1 MTNLS
6 ISTKVRRDK
15 NPINRLQSFLIWAA
29 LKGMF
34 ITNLGTCNDGT
45 SMDSWTEYKVLHSPC
60 CSQNHYSIF
69 SKHLWD
75 VWDCF
80 LALKCFLN
88 FVDKKTK
95 LKKRQ
100 ELQCHFQNHRRGQ
113 YYKEIFIPLTTLH
126 SSGLCPLNH
135 TLSHCI
141 YS

>member
-15 NPINRLQSFLIWAA
+15 NPINHLQRFLIWAA

-69 SKHLWD
+69 TKHLWD

-95 LKKRQ
+95 LKKGKSFTVTSKSTGGVNITKKY
-100 ELQCHFQNHRRGQ
+100 LFLL
-113 YYKEIFIPLTTLH
+113 PH
-126 SSGLCPLNH
+126 STAQGSVP
-135 TLSHCI
+135 
-141 YS
+141 